1 MGKVRIGQL
10 AKELN
15 LRAAVLMARLKEM
28 GGEAKSNLSSV
39 EDDVAARVRSLVG
52 GAGAK
57 APEADST
64 APRKSTSPPRVD
76 RIPPAGAAKAPGAA
90 VQKTAAPVAPK
101 SVTLAAQPHT
111 AVGHPG
117 APQPMK
123 PAAPPA
129 IRPAIK
135 PGQPA
140 VLTLPRP

>member
-76 RIPPAGAAKAPGAA
+76 RIPPAGAAKAPGPAG
-90 VQKTAAPVAPK
+90 QKTSPPLAPK
-101 SVTLAAQPHT
+101 NGT
-111 AVGHPG
+111 
-117 APQPMK
+117 
-123 PAAPPA
+123 PAAPPP
-129 IRPAIK
+129 PAGG
-135 PGQPA
+135 P
-140 VLTLPRP
+140 PR